1 MIALRS
7 ASAKVEADLYVPA
20 DLSEDVSRGELER
33 KPGALHE
40 RVNRLITSKPE
51 SALTAAIAKRPLS
64 NCRSIAHVVSQ
75 IVACGH
81 LIPFFRELQA
91 EGNCLLRDRKCFWL
105 IWHNGDS
112 VFIKRVMG
120 MNLKEGLRQNRV
132 KVSDPCLFVAEF
144 LFLSMLARVAVWG

>member
-7 ASAKVEADLYVPA
+7 ARAKVEADLYVPA
-20 DLSEDVSRGELER
+20 NLSEDVSRGELER

-75 IVACGH
+75 IVAGGH
-81 LIPFFRELQA
+81 LIPFFRELPA
-91 EGNCLLRDRKCFWL
+91 EGNCLLRDVKCFWL

-112 VFIKRVMG
+112 IDKAGQGHNNIFKR
-120 MNLKEGLRQNRV
+120 RIT
-132 KVSDPCLFVAEF
+132 AE
-144 LFLSMLARVAVWG
+144 SSEIE